1 MKTTTRPI
9 FKSKLT
15 RLSLVTLLAMPMA
28 ANAITTTTIDDF
40 STGTMGNLTGSN
52 SISETVNGVLG
63 GVREIDFS
71 FLGNANSNSLYLDL
85 DLGLLSSATNKK
97 IGVYTLT
104 YDGQAG
110 NPVSHGSL
118 DLDLS
123 AASSITVR
131 ASADFWSLGTS
142 FSHLSVALTDQ
153 SNNTQYLSLTPSIPA
168 YDFGDILFNLNDSA
182 FTGLDKNHIS
192 RISVSYTSAISADTD
207 FDSITIQ
214 NAAVAMPVPE
224 GDSALLMLM
233 GFGLVNFMVRRRA

>member
-15 RLSLVTLLAMPMA
+15 RLSLAALMALPMA
-28 ANAITTTTIDDF
+28 ANAITTTTIDNF
-40 STGTMGNLTGSN
+40 SASSTDGWDGTGSFSE
-52 SISETVNGVLG
+52 SISGVLG
-63 GVREIDFS
+63 GVRKIDFI
-71 FLGNANSNSLYLDL
+71 FTGKFNGLIIDA
-85 DLGLLSSATNKK
+85 GLLSSATNKN

-104 YDGQAG
+104 YDGGDAG
-110 NPVSHGSL
+110 LN
-118 DLDLS
+118 LDLS
-123 AASSITVR
+123 AASFITVR
-131 ASADFWSLGTS
+131 ASADHWSLGNS

-153 SNNTQYLSLTPSIPA
+153 SNNTQFLSLTPSIPVGN
-168 YDFGDILFNLNDSA
+168 FGDILFNLNDSVFA
-182 FTGLDKNHIS
+182 TLNKNHIS

-207 FDSITIQ
+207 FDLISIQ